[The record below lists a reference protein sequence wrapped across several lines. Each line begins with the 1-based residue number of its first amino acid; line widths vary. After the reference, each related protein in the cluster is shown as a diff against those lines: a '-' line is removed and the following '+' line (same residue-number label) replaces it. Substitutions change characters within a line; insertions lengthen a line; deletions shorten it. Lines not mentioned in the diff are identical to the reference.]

1 MSVVTVLKSVN
12 AILAPPIDKSLVATK
27 KEKRGIFGFGAHANH
42 NSHHHH
48 DDHHNHHNP
57 YPYGYAPHYDDFAP
71 HPPHPPPPHN
81 PGFFA
86 NLGAHFHTT
95 ITKKVGVPYP
105 VPYPVKV
112 SKSINLTTRTYLCYS
127 LEAQKKTEITTAAEI
142 ETIELTS

>member
-1 MSVVTVLKSVN
+1 MSVVTIIKSVN
-12 AILAPPIDKSLVATK
+12 AILAQPTDKSVIATK

-42 NSHHHH
+42 NSHHNH
-48 DDHHNHHNP
+48 DDHHNYHNHYNH
-57 YPYGYAPHYDDFAP
+57 YPYGYAPHYDDFAT
-71 HPPHPPPPHN
+71 HSHPPHN

-112 SKSINLTTRTYLCYS
+112 SKFINLTTRTH
-127 LEAQKKTEITTAAEI
+127 
-142 ETIELTS
+142 